1 MSVEAMRWL
10 DRWLGVPLCFLL
22 SLAARWRGRRPASAV
37 AGVVR
42 PRRVLCIQLA
52 EMGSLVL
59 AGPAVHW
66 LRQRG
71 VAPWFVSFARNA
83 DCLAVAGLVPAER
96 VFLWRTATPWQ
107 FVRDFLRFIR
117 WAWRQRFDAALDFEP
132 CSRFSALLGVL
143 AGASLRAGYT
153 HEGAYRGR
161 LHSLPVAYRND
172 RHMSEN
178 CLALA
183 AALLPGEPAPDPAQ
197 AEIAWRAQLVPADAA
212 THGAQVSRRLAES
225 FPAAAGGPL
234 LLLNPNAGDLL
245 PQRRW
250 PLPRYVELARLLL
263 ARHPRLRIGVIGAA
277 DEAAAATRL
286 ALEVGSPRC
295 ASLAGAFTVA
305 ELPALFAHSQLL
317 VGNDSG
323 PAHVAALTRTPTLV
337 LFGPETPLLYRP
349 LGQARALYAGLPC
362 SPCIRVAN
370 QRRSA
375 CRDNICM
382 QAISVGSVLEAI
394 ETMLE
399 ASPAGTRRSVSADFS
414 NSARMG
420 VE

>member
-1 MSVEAMRWL
+1 
-10 DRWLGVPLCFLL
+10 
-22 SLAARWRGRRPASAV
+22 
-37 AGVVR
+37 
-42 PRRVLCIQLA
+42 
-52 EMGSLVL
+52 
-59 AGPAVHW
+59 
-66 LRQRG
+66 
-71 VAPWFVSFARNA
+71 
-83 DCLAVAGLVPAER
+83 
-96 VFLWRTATPWQ
+96 
-107 FVRDFLRFIR
+107 
-117 WAWRQRFDAALDFEP
+117 
-132 CSRFSALLGVL
+132 
-143 AGASLRAGYT
+143 
-153 HEGAYRGR
+153 
-161 LHSLPVAYRND
+161 
-172 RHMSEN
+172 MSEN

-197 AEIAWRAQLVPADAA
+197 AELAWRAQLLPADAA

-250 PLPRYVELARLLL
+250 PLARYVELARLLL
-263 ARHPRLRIGVIGAA
+263 ARHPRLCIGVIGAA
-277 DEAAAATRL
+277 EEAAAATRL
-286 ALEVGSPRC
+286 ASEVGSPRC

-305 ELPALFAHSQLL
+305 QLPALFAHSQLL

-375 CRDNICM
+375 CRDNLCM